1 MNVQK
6 ITTVLLLGVSVI
18 TFGSGCTRNIA
29 ANNYK
34 SSDLGSHNTYQGV
47 IISAE
52 KVNVAET
59 EKLTENTAGMAIG
72 GLGGALAGSAFGK
85 GKGQLLGIG
94 LGALA
99 GGTAGAF
106 AEQALGNQDGMKYTV
121 KLSNGQIKSA
131 VQGMEPVLAVGQR
144 VLFEESMSHAGRSR
158 VSPDSSPVMEVQ
170 QAAPA
175 PTVVMYR

>member
-6 ITTVLLLGVSVI
+6 ITTVLLLSVSIVV
-18 TFGSGCTRNIA
+18 FGPGCTRNISS
-29 ANNYK
+29 NNYK

-47 IISAE
+47 IVASE
-52 KVNVAET
+52 KVNVSET
-59 EKLTENTAGMAIG
+59 EKLSENTAGMAIG
-72 GLGGALAGSAFGK
+72 GLGGALAGSMVGK
-85 GKGQLLGIG
+85 GKGNLLGIG

-99 GGTAGAF
+99 GGAAGAF

-131 VQGMEPVLAVGQR
+131 VQGMEPLLAVGQR
-144 VLFEESMSHAGRSR
+144 VFFEESMNREGRSR
-158 VSPDSSPVMEVQ
+158 VYPDNTPAMEVQ

-175 PTVVMYR
+175 PAVIMYR